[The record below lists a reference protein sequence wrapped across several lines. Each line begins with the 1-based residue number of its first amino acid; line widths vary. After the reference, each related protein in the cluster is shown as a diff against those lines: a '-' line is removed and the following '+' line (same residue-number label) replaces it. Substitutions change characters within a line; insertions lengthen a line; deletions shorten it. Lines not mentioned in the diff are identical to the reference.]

1 MIPQRKFLG
10 EGISMRFDKRLMLV
24 GVIAVSGLLSG
35 CAPILVGGAAI
46 TSATVMTDR
55 RSTGSIVNDEVLE
68 KRVAYEI
75 QQAIGY
81 ERHHIS
87 VTSYDGKVLLSGEV
101 ASEQEKMVAQRV
113 ASQSVD
119 VASVLNEL
127 AVMDPSSVPTRISD
141 SMLATKVRST
151 IIATKQIS
159 LNQMKVTVE
168 RGIVYLMGIVTAVEA
183 DTASRTAAEVSGV
196 QQVVACFSVES
207 EEQVR
212 QRLKDLQTSAPADE
226 KF

>member
-113 ASQSVD
+113 ASQCVD

-159 LNQMKVTVE
+159 LNQMKV
-168 RGIVYLMGIVTAVEA
+168 R
-183 DTASRTAAEVSGV
+183 
-196 QQVVACFSVES
+196 
-207 EEQVR
+207 
-212 QRLKDLQTSAPADE
+212 
-226 KF
+226 

>member
-1 MIPQRKFLG
+1 
-10 EGISMRFDKRLMLV
+10 MRFDKRLMLV

-168 RGIVYLMGIVTAVEA
+168 RGLVYLMGIVTAVEA

-226 KF
+226 K

>member
-55 RSTGSIVNDEVLE
+55 RSTGSIVNDEVLA

-101 ASEQEKMVAQRV
+101 ASEQEKMVAQSV

-226 KF
+226 K

>member
-55 RSTGSIVNDEVLE
+55 HSTGSIVNDEVLE

-226 KF
+226 K

>member
-1 MIPQRKFLG
+1 
-10 EGISMRFDKRLMLV
+10 MRFDKRLMLV

-226 KF
+226 K

>member
-1 MIPQRKFLG
+1 
-10 EGISMRFDKRLMLV
+10 MRFDKRLMFA
-24 GVIAVSGLLSG
+24 GVAAVTVWLSG

-75 QQAIGY
+75 QQSIGY

-101 ASEQEKMVAQRV
+101 ASEKEKMTAQRV

-119 VASVLNEL
+119 VTSVLNEL
-127 AVMDPSSVPTRISD
+127 AVMDPSSVATRLAD

-168 RGIVYLMGIVTAVEA
+168 RGIVYLMGIVTAAEA
-183 DTASRTAAEVSGV
+183 ETASRTAAEVSGV
-196 QQVVACFSVES
+196 QQVVAGFSVES

-212 QRLKDLQTSAPADE
+212 QRLKDLQPSTPVDE
-226 KF
+226 K

>member
-1 MIPQRKFLG
+1 
-10 EGISMRFDKRLMLV
+10 MLV

-101 ASEQEKMVAQRV
+101 ASEQEKMVAQSV

-226 KF
+226 K

>member
-1 MIPQRKFLG
+1 
-10 EGISMRFDKRLMLV
+10 MRFDKRLMLV

-183 DTASRTAAEVSGV
+183 ETASRTAAEVSGV

-226 KF
+226 K

>member
-1 MIPQRKFLG
+1 
-10 EGISMRFDKRLMLV
+10 MLV

-226 KF
+226 K

>member
-1 MIPQRKFLG
+1 
-10 EGISMRFDKRLMLV
+10 MRFDKRLMLV

-35 CAPILVGGAAI
+35 CALILVGGAAI

-87 VTSYDGKVLLSGEV
+87 VTSYDVKVLLSVEV

-127 AVMDPSSVPTRISD
+127 AVIDHSSVPTRISD

-183 DTASRTAAEVSGV
+183 ETASRTAAEVSGV

-226 KF
+226 K

>member
-1 MIPQRKFLG
+1 
-10 EGISMRFDKRLMLV
+10 MRFDKRLMFA
-24 GVIAVSGLLSG
+24 GVAAVTVWLSG

-75 QQAIGY
+75 QQSIGY

-101 ASEQEKMVAQRV
+101 ASEKEKMTAQRV

-119 VASVLNEL
+119 VTSVLNEL
-127 AVMDPSSVPTRISD
+127 AVMDPSSVATRLAD

-168 RGIVYLMGIVTAVEA
+168 RGIVYLMGIVTAAEA
-183 DTASRTAAEVSGV
+183 ETASRTAAEVSGV

-212 QRLKDLQTSAPADE
+212 QRLKDLQPSTPVDE
-226 KF
+226 K

>member
-1 MIPQRKFLG
+1 
-10 EGISMRFDKRLMLV
+10 MRFDKRQMLV

-101 ASEQEKMVAQRV
+101 ASEQEKMVAQSV

-183 DTASRTAAEVSGV
+183 DTASRTAAEISGV

-226 KF
+226 K

>member
-1 MIPQRKFLG
+1 
-10 EGISMRFDKRLMLV
+10 MRFDKRLMFA
-24 GVIAVSGLLSG
+24 GVAAVTVWLSG

-75 QQAIGY
+75 QQSIGY

-101 ASEQEKMVAQRV
+101 ASEKEKMTAQRV

-119 VASVLNEL
+119 VTSV
-127 AVMDPSSVPTRISD
+127 
-141 SMLATKVRST
+141 
-151 IIATKQIS
+151 
-159 LNQMKVTVE
+159 
-168 RGIVYLMGIVTAVEA
+168 
-183 DTASRTAAEVSGV
+183 
-196 QQVVACFSVES
+196 
-207 EEQVR
+207 
-212 QRLKDLQTSAPADE
+212 
-226 KF
+226 

>member
-1 MIPQRKFLG
+1 
-10 EGISMRFDKRLMLV
+10 MRFDKRLMFA
-24 GVIAVSGLLSG
+24 GVAAVTVWLSG

-75 QQAIGY
+75 QQSIGY

-101 ASEQEKMVAQRV
+101 ASEKEKMTAQRV

-119 VASVLNEL
+119 VTSVLNEL
-127 AVMDPSSVPTRISD
+127 AVMDPSSVATRLAD

-168 RGIVYLMGIVTAVEA
+168 RGIVYLMGIVTAAEA
-183 DTASRTAAEVSGV
+183 ETASRTAAEVSGV
-196 QQVVACFSVES
+196 QQVVVCFSVES

-212 QRLKDLQTSAPADE
+212 QRLKDLQPSTPVDE
-226 KF
+226 K

>member
-1 MIPQRKFLG
+1 
-10 EGISMRFDKRLMLV
+10 MRFDKRLMLV

-207 EEQVR
+207 
-212 QRLKDLQTSAPADE
+212 
-226 KF
+226 

>member
-24 GVIAVSGLLSG
+24 GVIAVSGLLSS

-226 KF
+226 K

>member
-226 KF
+226 K

>member
-168 RGIVYLMGIVTAVEA
+168 RGIVYLMGIITAVEA

-226 KF
+226 K

>member
-168 RGIVYLMGIVTAVEA
+168 RGIVYLMGIVTSVEA

-226 KF
+226 K

>member
-10 EGISMRFDKRLMLV
+10 EGISMRFDKRQMLV

-101 ASEQEKMVAQRV
+101 ASEQEKMVAQSV

-226 KF
+226 K